1 MEIGIAVFLG
11 LLLLMALLVPSLGRG
26 VSRGLKAGFYIVCLF
41 GIMSWTLTKG
51 LVLAGLHRLKYA

>member
-41 GIMSWTLTKG
+41 GIMSWALTKG